1 LVFRTSRK
9 RARPSVRAP
18 RARKAS
24 AIAAVVS
31 HGGPVAVG
39 VWAVLLERAARPS
52 GSNQIHSCLL
62 RRGPSSRRLR
72 GSMMLLENGDADR
85 AFFTRRRC
93 RHDCWPICVAHS
105 HRFDGERVGG
115 WASRSPAQDV
125 QRRTCASMLHKH
137 DRARVGHI
145 GHSCRQLTCG
155 DHTWPAKAVYEVV
168 GRHK

>member
-1 LVFRTSRK
+1 MLSSVK

-18 RARKAS
+18 RAREAS

-39 VWAVLLERAARPS
+39 VWAVLLGRAARPS
-52 GSNQIHSCLL
+52 GSDQIHSCLL
-62 RRGPSSRRLR
+62 RRGQSSRRLR
-72 GSMMLLENGDADR
+72 GSMMLLEKGDADR

-115 WASRSPAQDV
+115 WATRSPAQDFP
-125 QRRTCASMLHKH
+125 RWTYASMLRKR
-137 DRARVGHI
+137 DRARVVQI
-145 GHSCRQLTCG
+145 GHGCRQLTRG
-155 DHTWPAKAVYEVV
+155 DHTWPARALCECV
-168 GRHK
+168 GRGK